1 MGRVWNLWS
10 LVSVLH
16 RSVESLEVGLLRCE
30 GLLGH
35 EGLLGKR
42 KLLGHRKLLGKRKL
56 LGHRRLL
63 RKRKLLGHRRLLGK
77 GSDLRHKR
85 LLRDE
90 GLWRHRRLLRE
101 KGLLRHRKLLRSWS
115 LIVDRFRFP
124 GEEKLLRVALVFHL
138 WKLLGKKG
146 PLLGGLARLE
156 EILRVGKILSSFCN
170 SKSSTSRLRNF
181 WC

>member
-63 RKRKLLGHRRLLGK
+63 RKRKLLG
-77 GSDLRHKR
+77 
-85 LLRDE
+85 
-90 GLWRHRRLLRE
+90 HRRLLRE